1 MSETRIHRAV
11 ETGHGRGR
19 AAVTVAVSLHNY
31 GQFIAQALQSVAA
44 QSLEALELL
53 VVDDAST
60 DDGGARAARWLARRG
75 DRFVRACLLQHDV
88 NAGLAAA
95 RNAALVDAQAPLFF
109 VLDADNALYPRCLER
124 LASALAASP
133 RSAFAYPLIEAFG
146 DVPGV
151 MGTPVWSPGRL
162 AHGNYIDAMALV
174 RTARLREVGG
184 YSYMSVTGWEDYD
197 LWCRFAERG
206 WSGVRVPELLARYRT
221 HGASMLNTTTRRRE
235 RAATLIDEMT
245 ARHPWLAINLE
256 NH

>member
-1 MSETRIHRAV
+1 MTAGLHRVV
-11 ETGHGRGR
+11 ETGHGRGGP
-19 AAVTVAVSLHNY
+19 AVTVAVSLHNY
-31 GQFIAQALQSVAA
+31 EQFIVTALRSVAD
-44 QSLEALELL
+44 QRLDALELL

-60 DDGGARAARWLARRG
+60 DDGADRAARWLARHG
-75 DRFVRACLLQHDV
+75 DRFVRASLLRHDV

-95 RNAALVDAQAPLFF
+95 RNTALVEARAPLFF

-124 LASALAASP
+124 LAAALATSA

-146 DVPGV
+146 DVPGL

-174 RTARLREVGG
+174 RTARLRDVGG
-184 YSYMSVTGWEDYD
+184 YSYMGVTGWEDYD

-235 RAATLIDEMT
+235 RAAALIEEMT
-245 ARHPWLAINLE
+245 ARHPWLAITLE